1 MKIGGINKTILSAI
15 VLTVLVSIL
24 FYRSAWGGLVFPIIL
39 YLLYQEERKSE
50 SERRSHAME
59 EQFLNGIRVLNTSLK
74 AGLSMENAWREV
86 ERETELLYGNTAIF
100 YKEVKEINA
109 SVSMN
114 VPIEKLVQEAAYR
127 SGVEDMIYFGE
138 LFVYGK
144 RCGTNWTQIINTT
157 TLHLCEKY
165 EVRKEIEVMIA
176 EKKMEQ
182 RVMNVIPLVL
192 LGVMQIFAWDYM
204 CVLYHNV
211 VGVICMTIALFGY
224 VVAIILSQRI
234 LQIKV

>member
-1 MKIGGINKTILSAI
+1 MKIEGIRKIVLSAI
-15 VLTVLVSIL
+15 VLTVLVAIL
-24 FYRSAWGGLVFPIIL
+24 FYRSAWGGLVFPLIL
-39 YLLYQEERKSE
+39 YLLYKEEQKSE
-50 SERRSHAME
+50 SERGRNAME
-59 EQFLNGIRVLNTSLK
+59 EQFMNGIRVLSTSLK
-74 AGLSMENAWREV
+74 VGLSMENAWKEV
-86 ERETELLYGNTAIF
+86 ERETELLYGNTAVF

-114 VPIEKLVQEAAYR
+114 IPIEKLVQEAAYR
-127 SGVEDMIYFGE
+127 SGLEDMIYFGE

-157 TLHLCEKY
+157 TLHLNEKY

-182 RVMNVIPLVL
+182 KVMNVIPLAL

-204 CVLYHNV
+204 CVLYHNA

-224 VVAIILSQRI
+224 VGAILLSQRI
-234 LQIKV
+234 LEIKV